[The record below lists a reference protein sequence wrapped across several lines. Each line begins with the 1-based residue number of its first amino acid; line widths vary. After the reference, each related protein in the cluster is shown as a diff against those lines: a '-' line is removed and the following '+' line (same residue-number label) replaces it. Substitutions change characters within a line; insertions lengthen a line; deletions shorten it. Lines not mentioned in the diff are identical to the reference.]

1 MIFAKVKG
9 QGFGFINMI
18 ISILLGSAV
27 CAIFSCFYSCSRV
40 AHVLLTCCSRV
51 AHVWLTFGSRV
62 AHVWFT
68 FGSRVARQGEGRFAR
83 GALRWGTFDRRD
95 LSRGDDLPG
104 DVSQGDVSAGDVSL
118 GDTQHMHVGHL
129 GHAQQTWDTRDDWGQ
144 QAANRNVVA
153 LR

>member
-27 CAIFSCFYSCSRV
+27 SANFSCFYSCSRV

-51 AHVWLTFGSRV
+51 AHVWLTFGSRL
-62 AHVWFT
+62 AHVLRNR
-68 FGSRVARQGEGRFAR
+68 GRDVSPEGRFAGGR
-83 GALRWGTFDRRD
+83 LTGGTF
-95 LSRGDDLPG
+95 RGGDESPG
-104 DVSQGDVSAGDVSL
+104 DVSQGDVPAGDVSL
-118 GDTQHMHVGHL
+118 GDTKHRHVGHL